1 MGALKE
7 DGYEAPSSRREV
19 RGARHEENLRRGI
32 LSRMTRAQVSWPHST
47 PPLDSCLCIGF
58 APRVSCRERGASIP
72 VPRTSHLAPRTSRTN
87 ARAGFTLL
95 ELLVVIVIMGIAA
108 GVVTLSVAPSA
119 DRLLNDEGNR
129 MVALFRLAQEEARAQ
144 GRPIAWEADVQG
156 YRFLTEDKVRDG
168 ADDPLRP
175 RAWPVG
181 VSGIQAPQI
190 VFGAEPLLPP
200 ARIRID
206 TEAGTRIF
214 EMDAFGTLIVK
225 R

>member
-1 MGALKE
+1 MSEGAKRTPRLQLWRASFAA
-7 DGYEAPSSRREV
+7 GIGHACHSTMHSVSLPSGFALFTLHPSLIHPSRSSLFPPSR
-19 RGARHEENLRRGI
+19 
-32 LSRMTRAQVSWPHST
+32 LSR
-47 PPLDSCLCIGF
+47 
-58 APRVSCRERGASIP
+58 
-72 VPRTSHLAPRTSRTN
+72 
-87 ARAGFTLL
+87 GFTLL

-119 DRLLNDEGNR
+119 DRLLNDEGKR

-144 GRPIAWEADVQG
+144 GRPIAWEADIQG

-175 RAWPVG
+175 RAWPVE
-181 VSGIQAPQI
+181 VSGILAPQI

>member
-1 MGALKE
+1 MGEGEQKK
-7 DGYEAPSSRREV
+7 
-19 RGARHEENLRRGI
+19 ARHLRWRVQFADGTGHACQSKMSSVSSHSGFALI
-32 LSRMTRAQVSWPHST
+32 FHHSSLLYLSRN
-47 PPLDSCLCIGF
+47 
-58 APRVSCRERGASIP
+58 
-72 VPRTSHLAPRTSRTN
+72 SR
-87 ARAGFTLL
+87 GFTLL

-108 GVVTLSVAPSA
+108 GVVTLSVVPSA
-119 DRLLNDEGNR
+119 DRLINDEGER

-144 GRPIAWEADVQG
+144 GRPIAWQADVHG
-156 YRFLTEDKVRDG
+156 YRFLTDDKVRDG

-175 RAWPVG
+175 RAWPVE
-181 VSGIQAPQI
+181 VSGILAPPI

-214 EMDAFGTLIVK
+214 DMDAFGTLIVK